1 MVKKVINAAR
11 SKAFGLFKNPE
22 ADWFFRR
29 ILEPM
34 AVGGAEI
41 GECLSVARNIKET
54 DWTSW
59 VNEWQ
64 NLAHRLMDDANQ
76 AYQNGNKVSAR
87 EAYLRAANYF
97 GAAEYCA
104 GPDHKNFNLLWE

>member
-1 MVKKVINAAR
+1 MKKVINAAR

-54 DWTSW
+54 DWNS
-59 VNEWQ
+59 
-64 NLAHRLMDDANQ
+64 
-76 AYQNGNKVSAR
+76 
-87 EAYLRAANYF
+87 
-97 GAAEYCA
+97 
-104 GPDHKNFNLLWE
+104 